1 MSTWNVYRD
10 LVLISAVVLAL
21 PWTLLITTKINEEI
35 QELIMSAQNV
45 ST

>member
-1 MSTWNVYRD
+1 MSRWSVYRD
-10 LVLISAVVLAL
+10 LVLISTVLLAL

-35 QELIMSAQNV
+35 QELIMSGQNV